1 MKDKWEKLNN
11 LLDEYEIVEG
21 LDKKAI
27 EQIKEK
33 NQQKIKKRFSW
44 KSFSYGAIAVVIAF
58 AIALPIYFSTR
69 NLSPEIKYYDETNI
83 IVTETVDLPND
94 IAQNNIKAKCLDL
107 VNSLNQVAITTDTNK
122 FAYFAQNGLYIN
134 ENGFDQVLLY
144 VAVLKHASFDFEKDY
159 VDLIEKSTINNIEVI
174 YVSENQFS
182 ENKIKA
188 KFDHNDYRYY
198 LEITTGGNV
207 EEKINFYVSL
217 LTT

>member
-11 LLDEYEIVEG
+11 LLDEYQIVEG

-33 NQQKIKKRFSW
+33 DQQKIKKRFSW
-44 KSFSYGAIAVVIAF
+44 KAFSYGAIAVVVAF

-69 NLSPEIKYYDETNI
+69 NLSPEIKYYDEAKI

-94 IAQNNIKAKCLDL
+94 IAQNNINAKCLDL
-107 VNSLNQVAITTDTNK
+107 VNSLNQIAITTDTNK
-122 FAYFAQNGLYIN
+122 FAYFYQKGIFIGN
-134 ENGFDQVLLY
+134 NGFDQIQY
-144 VAVLKHASFDFEKDY
+144 HVAVLKHASFDFEKDY
-159 VDLIEKSTINNIEVI
+159 VDLLEKLTINNIEVT
-174 YVSENQFS
+174 YV
-182 ENKIKA
+182 NKPNLSDCTIKA
-188 KFDHNDYRYY
+188 KFEHNDYRYY